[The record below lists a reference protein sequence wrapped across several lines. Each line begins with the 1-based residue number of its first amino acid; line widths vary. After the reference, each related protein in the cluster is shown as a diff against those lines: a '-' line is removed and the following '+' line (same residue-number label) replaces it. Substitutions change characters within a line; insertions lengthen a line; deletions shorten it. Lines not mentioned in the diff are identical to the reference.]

1 MVITPICIVWV
12 IVFTHDTRVTVPVVP
27 SMDIGEVCQRIDAEH
42 PLRKRS
48 TRAALLGGCQEPPAR
63 RPRIAALLRAPE
75 PAHPEEDGADAGP
88 GISVPG
94 FERPRSS
101 RSGDLPLNA
110 DAGETSCA

>member
-12 IVFTHDTRVTVPVVP
+12 VAFTHDTRATVPVVP
-27 SMDIGEVCQRIDAEH
+27 SMDIGEICQRIDAEH

-48 TRAALLGGCQEPPAR
+48 TCAALLGGCQETPAR
-63 RPRIAALLRAPE
+63 RPRIAVLLRAPE
-75 PAHPEEDGADAGP
+75 PTHPAKDGADAGP

-101 RSGDLPLNA
+101 RSGDLPLKT
-110 DAGETSCA
+110 DAAETTCA